1 MNVTIMK
8 TGRWH
13 TQCKLLVKDVLRVTE
28 FKCSRDTQT
37 LIADGVLPIPVM
49 ADPAAAQRVRQVP
62 TFEQYDPSMYKALRK
77 SYVKYVKHVSSI
89 EKGTTTATA
98 PDFSTFTIA
107 DLDLE
112 AGGYPRVPDLIR
124 NVNNIETNVTQQQ
137 IIRSYFT
144 KHYSMWQSME
154 RISTDQLNVR
164 FGCRKGR
171 PHAI

>member
-1 MNVTIMK
+1 MF
-8 TGRWH
+8 
-13 TQCKLLVKDVLRVTE
+13 KDVLHVTE

-37 LIADGVLPIPVM
+37 LIVDGVLLIPVM
-49 ADPAAAQRVRQVP
+49 ADPVAAQRVRQVP

-89 EKGTTTATA
+89 EKGTTTVMA
-98 PDFSTFTIA
+98 PNFSIFKMT

-112 AGGYPRVPDLIR
+112 ASGYPQVPDPIR

-144 KHYSMWQSME
+144 KHYSMWQSMD
-154 RISTDQLNVR
+154 RISADQLNIR
-164 FGCRKGR
+164 FGCWNRQ
-171 PHAI
+171 PCAI